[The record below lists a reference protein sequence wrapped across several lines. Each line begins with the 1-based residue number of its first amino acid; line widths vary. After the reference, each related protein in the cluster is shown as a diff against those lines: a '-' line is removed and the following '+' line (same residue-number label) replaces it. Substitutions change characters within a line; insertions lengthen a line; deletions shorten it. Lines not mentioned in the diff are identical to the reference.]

1 MKKFTIGTPV
11 RDVITA
17 RNMNEI
23 ADAVNRLNA
32 MTGCA
37 PDHAVLP
44 SRNDIVRVR
53 VSENFPK
60 FAAVALSSTLITDP
74 VNSND
79 LTPTVSA
86 DHFSSS
92 TQEDALV
99 AILQEPANA
108 GGYAKAMISG
118 VSFARIIVNDP
129 DHKYAVPRAGSSDV
143 SGLLESAETGPVRI
157 LAVSSNRMDGYPV
170 AAVILGSGGAP
181 GSSKYS
187 GYFTITDTSEKNDQ
201 GEVTVYKVKVCD
213 PRAPAHLQQCYVNS
227 SLFRIAPWTSESL
240 SSGTTYVRIHFN
252 AGSESSGAVGS
263 NDYVAAVEASTVIE
277 ASASA
282 TPSDTDT
289 DVYYQIGRVE
299 IDENGMTIL
308 QDHITGVARMLLYG
322 SWCPEDEEEEE

>member
-1 MKKFTIGTPV
+1 MEKFTIGTPV

-17 RNMNEI
+17 RNMNDI
-23 ADAVNRLNA
+23 ADAVNRLNS
-32 MTGCA
+32 MTGYT
-37 PDHAVLP
+37 PDHALLP

-53 VSENFPK
+53 VSQNFPK

-108 GGYAKAMISG
+108 DGYAKAMLSG

-157 LAVSSNRMDGYPV
+157 LAVSSSRMDGYPV

-187 GYFTITDTSEKNDQ
+187 GYFTIEDASEKDASGNI
-201 GEVTVYKVKVCD
+201 TACKVKVCD
-213 PRAPAHLQQCYVNS
+213 PRTPESLQPCYVNA
-227 SLFRIAPWTSESL
+227 SLFRIAPWSSGSL

-252 AGSESSGAVGS
+252 AGSEASGTVGS
-263 NDYVAAVEASTVIE
+263 NDYVPAVDASTVIE
-277 ASASA
+277 TSRSA

-289 DVYYQIGRVE
+289 DVYYDIGRVE

-308 QDHITGVARMLLYG
+308 QDHVTGIVRMLLYG
-322 SWCPEDEEEEE
+322 SWCPVEDEE